1 MRLQSPDTNP
11 EAEKVLISLIRSKSI
26 PERLSR
32 LESLSSLTIRLSKR
46 GIARANPGKS
56 KQELDLLFV
65 KLHYGETL
73 FNKLK
78 QFLSNSSY
86 AEK

>member
-1 MRLQSPDTNP
+1 MKLQSSDTNP
-11 EAEKVLISLIRSKSI
+11 EAEKVLINLIRSISI

-32 LESLSSLTIRLSKR
+32 SESLSSLTIRLSKR

-65 KLHYGETL
+65 KQHYGEIL

-78 QFLSNSSY
+78 QFLLKTTY

>member
-1 MRLQSPDTNP
+1 MKLQSSDTNP
-11 EAEKVLISLIRSKSI
+11 EAEKLLISLIRSKSI

-32 LESLSSLTIRLSKR
+32 LVSLSSLTIRLSKR

-56 KQELDLLFV
+56 KQELDLIFV
-65 KLHYGETL
+65 KQHYGEFL
-73 FNKLK
+73 HNKLK
-78 QFLSNSSY
+78 QFLLKSSY

>member
-1 MRLQSPDTNP
+1 MKLQSSDTNP

-26 PERLSR
+26 RERLSR

-46 GIARANPGKS
+46 GITRANPGKS

-65 KLHYGETL
+65 KHHYGEIL

-78 QFLSNSSY
+78 QFLLKSTY

>member
-1 MRLQSPDTNP
+1 MILLSSDTNP

-46 GIARANPGKS
+46 GIARANPDKS
-56 KQELDLLFV
+56 KKEIDLLFV
-65 KLHYGETL
+65 RLHYGETL

-78 QFLSNSSY
+78 QFLSDFSY

>member
-1 MRLQSPDTNP
+1 MRLQSSDTNP
-11 EAEKVLISLIRSKSI
+11 EAEKVLISLIRSISI

-46 GIARANPGKS
+46 GIARANPNKS
-56 KQELDLLFV
+56 KKELDLLFI
-65 KLHYGETL
+65 KQHYGETL

-78 QFLSNSSY
+78 QFLLKSTY

>member
-1 MRLQSPDTNP
+1 MRLQSSDTNP
-11 EAEKVLISLIRSKSI
+11 EAEKVLISLMRSKSI

-46 GIARANPGKS
+46 GIARANPGKN

-65 KLHYGETL
+65 KQHYGETL
-73 FNKLK
+73 FNELK
-78 QFLSNSSY
+78 QFLLKSHH

>member
-1 MRLQSPDTNP
+1 MKLQSSDTNP
-11 EAEKVLISLIRSKSI
+11 ETEKVLIRLIRSKST
-26 PERLSR
+26 PERLFQ
-32 LESLSSLTIRLSKR
+32 LMSLSSLTIRLSKR

-65 KLHYGETL
+65 KQHYGETL

-78 QFLSNSSY
+78 QFSLKSHY

>member
-1 MRLQSPDTNP
+1 MRLQSSDTNP
-11 EAEKVLISLIRSKSI
+11 EAEKVLINLIQSKSI

-56 KQELDLLFV
+56 KLELDLIFIR
-65 KLHYGETL
+65 LHYGETL
-73 FNKLK
+73 YNKLK
-78 QFLSNSSY
+78 QFLLKSSY

>member
-1 MRLQSPDTNP
+1 MRLQSSDTNP
-11 EAEKVLISLIRSKSI
+11 EAEKVLINLIRSKSI

-32 LESLSSLTIRLSKR
+32 LVSLSSLTIRLSKR

-56 KQELDLLFV
+56 KHELDLLFV

-73 FNKLK
+73 FKKLK
-78 QFLSNSSY
+78 QFLLKSSY
-86 AEK
+86 AE

>member
-1 MRLQSPDTNP
+1 MNLQSSDTNP
-11 EAEKVLISLIRSKSI
+11 ETEKVLISLIQSKSI
-26 PERLSR
+26 QERMSR

-56 KQELDLLFV
+56 KQELDLLFI
-65 KLHYGETL
+65 KHHYGKTL
-73 FNKLK
+73 YNKLK
-78 QFLSNSSY
+78 QYLLKFPY

>member
-1 MRLQSPDTNP
+1 MRLQSSDTNP
-11 EAEKVLISLIRSKSI
+11 EAEKVLISLIRSKST
-26 PERLSR
+26 PERLSQ
-32 LESLSSLTIRLSKR
+32 LMSLSSLTIRLSKR
-46 GIARANPGKS
+46 GIARANPGSS

-65 KLHYGETL
+65 KHHYGETL

-78 QFLSNSSY
+78 QFLLKSPY

>member
-1 MRLQSPDTNP
+1 MKLQSSDTNP
-11 EAEKVLISLIRSKSI
+11 EAEKVLISLIQSKSI

-32 LESLSSLTIRLSKR
+32 LESLSSLTIQLSKR
-46 GIARANPGKS
+46 GITRANPDKS

>member
-1 MRLQSPDTNP
+1 MSVQSSDTNP
-11 EAEKVLISLIRSKSI
+11 EAEKVLINLIRSKSI

-32 LESLSSLTIRLSKR
+32 LGSLSSLTIRLSKR
-46 GIARANPGKS
+46 GITRANPDKS
-56 KQELDLLFV
+56 KKEIDLLFV

-73 FNKLK
+73 FINLK
-78 QFLSNSSY
+78 QFLSDFSY